1 MIDGN
6 DDDQTKKDSKE
17 NGLLK
22 DNLEENSNIV
32 TRNSTRDIVE
42 ELNMGYD

>member
-32 TRNSTRDIVE
+32 TRNSTHDIVE